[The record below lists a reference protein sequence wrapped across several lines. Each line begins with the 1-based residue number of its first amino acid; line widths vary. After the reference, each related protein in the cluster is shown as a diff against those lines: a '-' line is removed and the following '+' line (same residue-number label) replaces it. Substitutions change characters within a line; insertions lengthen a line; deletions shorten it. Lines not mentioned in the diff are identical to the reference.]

1 MPVLLSVG
9 SSTPLV
15 ARGAASFV
23 DGANVYQ
30 ATLSLS
36 KSPNI
41 MHHSSDP
48 TSQSCWALK
57 RSELLLNER
66 RAKASLFH
74 CQVHGHLQWNHV

>member
-15 ARGAASFV
+15 ARAASFV

-48 TSQSCWALK
+48 TLQRCWGVQTVRASSK
-57 RSELLLNER
+57 RAVQW
-66 RAKASLFH
+66 AKASLFH
-74 CQVHGHLQWNHV
+74 CKVHGHL